1 MDPRETR
8 VLLERLSV
16 VLGDSAALLDD
27 TAVLLVSLDV
37 RLAMLR
43 DAIIQHRATV
53 GDEAG
58 AADFRLWDVLDDDL
72 ARRDRWGL
80 MMGVDDGA

>member
-1 MDPRETR
+1 MDPRVNR
-8 VLLERLSV
+8 QLLERLSV
-16 VLGDSAALLDD
+16 VLSDAPDLLDD
-27 TAVLLVSLDV
+27 TAMLLLSLDV

-43 DAIIQHRATV
+43 DAIIQHQAAV

-58 AADFRLWDVLDDDL
+58 AADFKLWEVLDDDL

-80 MMGVDDGA
+80 MMGVDDGT

>member
-1 MDPRETR
+1 MDPRATR
-8 VLLERLSV
+8 QLLERLSV
-16 VLGDSAALLDD
+16 VLSDSAGMLDD

-43 DAIIQHRATV
+43 DAIIQHQATV

-58 AADFRLWDVLDDDL
+58 AADFKLWEVLDDDL
-72 ARRDRWGL
+72 TRRDRWAAKT
-80 MMGVDDGA
+80 GVDDG